1 MRKGISSALLDRLRL
16 RAETENESIRVMTIK
31 EGRKRASCMKE
42 KLKAAAFIFEFGVAP
57 PLL

>member
-31 EGRKRASCMKE
+31 EGKRASCMKE
-42 KLKAAAFIFEFGVAP
+42 KLKAAAFTFEFGVAP